1 MQFLFCLR
9 SVLVF
14 TVDFISVSSANK
26 VSLHVVDVSIG
37 VHQELALFALD
48 LNLAHHYV
56 VDHVYRLTVFFVFNV
71 CLVLQLVIH

>member
-14 TVDFISVSSANK
+14 TVDSVSVSGANK

-37 VHQELALFALD
+37 IHQELALFALD
-48 LNLAHHYV
+48 LNLSHHHV
-56 VDHVYRLTVFFVFNV
+56 VDHVYRLTVFFVLNV
-71 CLVLQLVIH
+71 RLVLQLVVH